1 MTAGISLPIGVSFSI
16 IAFLLSLLP
25 AGLFIWLWYLRRHDR
40 PVPVQTV
47 TLSFLAGMILVWPAF
62 KLEGWASKL
71 WNILSPETAHYFI
84 GAVLPLR
91 NLEDIILPAVG
102 TFVIV
107 ATVEEGLR
115 YLLLRV
121 WLKRSKV
128 IDQVFDGLVV
138 GVAMGLGF
146 ATLENTLYFF
156 ELFSSR
162 SFDTLVF
169 VFFLRFLISTIA
181 HISFGGL
188 MGALVARG
196 VFNVYG
202 PKRFYLTAFFVP
214 WFIHGLYDLLLGIN
228 QTIYAVLMLLPALIV
243 LVQWINRRDFFA
255 IARRDGRILVQ
266 QRFPQLRYKGTVKKM
281 FSKLESPWNVNAPW
295 LREKRARYTFMRDIE
310 EGRYE

>member
-1 MTAGISLPIGVSFSI
+1 MPIGVSFSI

-25 AGLFIWLWYLRRHDR
+25 AGLFSWLWYLRRHDR
-40 PVPVQTV
+40 PVPVRTAAW
-47 TLSFLAGMILVWPAF
+47 SFLVGMVLVWPAF
-62 KLEGWASKL
+62 KLEEWASKL
-71 WNILSPETAHYFI
+71 WYIVSPETSHYFV
-84 GAVLPLR
+84 GAVLPLQ
-91 NLEDIILPAVG
+91 NLWDIILPALG
-102 TFVIV
+102 AFVIV

-115 YLLLRV
+115 YAFLRV
-121 WLKRSKV
+121 WFKRSKV

-138 GVAMGLGF
+138 GIAAGLGF
-146 ATLENTLYFF
+146 ATLENTLYFLD
-156 ELFSSR
+156 LFSSR
-162 SFDTLVF
+162 NFDTLVF

-202 PKRFYLTAFFVP
+202 PKRYYLTAFFVP

-228 QTIYAVLMLLPALIV
+228 QTVYAVLLLLPALMV
-243 LVQWINRRDFFA
+243 LVQWMNRRDFFA

-266 QRFPQLRYKGTVKKM
+266 QRAPQLKYRGAVKKI

-295 LREKRARYTFMRDIE
+295 LRENRARYTFMRDIE
-310 EGRYE
+310 EGRYD